1 MKTIGFLKIS
11 GHGVPQALI
20 DEAFATAGAFFDQ
33 PAAVKDR
40 WRPARSAAARGYHA
54 LATKNLAKTLGYDN
68 PADLREQFYIG
79 PLVNR
84 AAEFAHIPG
93 AAELYAENLW
103 PDAPADYRAVFTR
116 LLPGARSPGSIAHGA
131 VRAVLSMPERFFDDK
146 IDRHFST
153 LPANYYPEPQGDPLP
168 NQIRAGEHTDF
179 GSLTILA
186 VSDAAGGLQVK
197 LKDGAWSDVTAERGQ
212 FIVNIGDM
220 MQRWTNDRWLSN
232 VHRVVNPLAER
243 RTSSRRMSIGYF
255 LHPNYDAEIA
265 CLPTCEGPGDR
276 RPLSARACRRHDA
289 PQARGPRRLNDCPEE
304 ACPTNPGS
312 PPSAA
317 AARSPRSAATEPTCS
332 ITSTSAASCR
342 SRRWWDAMER
352 LRRLPIWGEWL
363 ELAATVHRLA
373 GGRPAPA
380 GFVIQHGTTW
390 SRPTISTRRR
400 RASC

>member
-1 MKTIGFLKIS
+1 MKIS
-11 GHGVPQALI
+11 GHGVPQTLVE
-20 DEAFATAGAFFDQ
+20 EAFATVGAFFDQ

-103 PDAPADYRAVFTR
+103 PEVPASYRAVFTAYYQA
-116 LLPGARSPGSIAHGA
+116 LEALGRSLMSLFA
-131 VRAVLSMPERFFDDK
+131 LSLGMPERFFDDK

-197 LKDGAWSDVTAERGQ
+197 LKDGTWLDVTAERGQ

-220 MQRWTNDRWLSN
+220 MQRWTNDRWVSTM
-232 VHRVVNPLAER
+232 HRVVVPENLNDAM
-243 RTSSRRMSIGYF
+243 SRRMSVGYF
-255 LHPNYDAEIA
+255 MHPNYDAEIA
-265 CLPTCEGPGDR
+265 CIPTCLRPG
-276 RPLSARACRRHDA
+276 
-289 PQARGPRRLNDCPEE
+289 E
-304 ACPTNPGS
+304 AAKYPPT
-312 PPSAA
+312 
-317 AARSPRSAATEPTCS
+317 T
-332 ITSTSAASCR
+332 
-342 SRRWWDAMER
+342 
-352 LRRLPIWGEWL
+352 
-363 ELAATVHRLA
+363 A
-373 GGRPAPA
+373 GGH
-380 GFVIQHGTTW
+380 I
-390 SRPTISTRRR
+390 
-400 RASC
+400 RAKIDASHKGS